1 MKSLILFILCFKSVF
16 LFSQNYISTTLRTIT
31 LDSIDIKFNYNGKFG
46 GIEAESYFKNSKSK
60 LRTIYYLEDDK
71 TFHLIVVQEKSKN
84 SEGTW
89 RTNVFQFNDGK
100 IFYQKESY
108 YSKIN
113 GIAVEH
119 QKDNNEI
126 YRKAFNTEFLKKY
139 IFELFEKIKNYH

>member
-1 MKSLILFILCFKSVF
+1 MCFKSVL
-16 LFSQNYISTTLRTIT
+16 LFSQNYMSTTLRTIT
-31 LDSIDIKFNYNGKFG
+31 LDSIDIKFNYNEKLG
-46 GIEAESYFKNSKSK
+46 GIEAESYFKNSNSK

-71 TFHLIVVQEKSKN
+71 NFHLIVVQEKSKI
-84 SEGTW
+84 SEDTW
-89 RTNVFQFNDGK
+89 RINVFQFEYGK

-126 YRKAFNTEFLKKY
+126 FRKSFNTEFLKKY
-139 IFELFEKIKNYH
+139 IFELFEKIKN

>member
-1 MKSLILFILCFKSVF
+1 M
-16 LFSQNYISTTLRTIT
+16 STTLRTIT
-31 LDSIDIKFNYNGKFG
+31 LDSIDIKFNYNEKFG

-60 LRTIYYLEDDK
+60 LSTIYYLEEDNK

-84 SEGTW
+84 SEDTW

-108 YSKIN
+108 HSKIN
-113 GIAVEH
+113 GIAIEH

-126 YRKAFNTEFLKKY
+126 YHKAFNTEFLKKY
-139 IFELFEKIKNYH
+139 IFELFEKIKNYR